1 MSQSL
6 IAAVVVAA
14 LMLFASRAVAE
25 YGYKIDP
32 GPDVFSRES
41 TSKKPKHGYS
51 GWYKGPYSL
60 YCDYERTPDRH
71 RRQLEHHRRDDPA
84 DEVGQEPIFAGVLP
98 YSPGQSSVL
107 ISRLEDQEAL
117 SNARRPW

>member
-60 YCDYERTPDRH
+60 YCDYERTPEAIAVSSNITAATTPPMKWVRS
-71 RRQLEHHRRDDPA
+71 R
-84 DEVGQEPIFAGVLP
+84 
-98 YSPGQSSVL
+98 YSPESCPTPLDSL
-107 ISRLEDQEAL
+107 
-117 SNARRPW
+117 PC